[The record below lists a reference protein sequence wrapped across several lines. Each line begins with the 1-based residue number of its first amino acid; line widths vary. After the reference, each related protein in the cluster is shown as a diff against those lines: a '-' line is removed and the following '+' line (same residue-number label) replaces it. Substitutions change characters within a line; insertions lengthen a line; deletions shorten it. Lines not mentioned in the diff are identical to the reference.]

1 MRVRK
6 KISVKPA
13 DAVPVNGTLTWN
25 LCPSPSRFVHCRP
38 SAFFNLISI
47 WNIFFKKKA
56 NLWDYH
62 VVVLINNTGIKTARQ
77 LCKARGI
84 HEMFREHKAP
94 LVKCNIR
101 KSHTLDAKIFVTVWS
116 GMMGWARWKSRL
128 ISPSS
133 HRIFKDNCK
142 RNITACSSNP
152 SKIWHPFFFK

>member
-1 MRVRK
+1 MSQK
-6 KISVKPA
+6 KNSCQTCRCRA
-13 DAVPVNGTLTWN
+13 SQWN
-25 LCPSPSRFVHCRP
+25 LDMEPLSITFKIRP
-38 SAFFNLISI
+38 LQTFCFLQLDFYLKYFFL
-47 WNIFFKKKA
+47 KKA

-62 VVVLINNTGIKTARQ
+62 EVVLINNTGVKTARQ

-84 HEMFREHKAP
+84 HKMFREHKAP

-152 SKIWHPFFFK
+152 SKIWQAFFFFK